1 MNYNYVIFTL
11 MTKTFYLVRHGDK
24 IKTPG
29 DPPLSELGNLQSQK
43 VAKYLQGLPISRI
56 VASPVL
62 RTQQTA
68 KHIADVLGLTYEIND
83 LLKERVNWG
92 DDPNQSFENFLSMW
106 VKASQNRIWQP
117 PVGDSSLNAGKR
129 LEKVIS
135 DMLSNEDKHVVLVT
149 HGGITTDFLRSAFRI
164 EKLNQFISDFESTLD
179 ENIKECSI
187 TIVEGDP
194 NNPKLKLVELACI
207 DHLNEI

>member
-1 MNYNYVIFTL
+1 MS
-11 MTKTFYLVRHGDK
+11 KKFYIIRHGDK
-24 IKTPG
+24 VRNPG
-29 DPPLSELGNLQSQK
+29 DPPLSELGNLQAQK
-43 VAKYLQGLPISRI
+43 AAKHLQGLPISRI
-56 VASPVL
+56 VASPIL

-68 KHIADVLGLTYEIND
+68 KHIADMLGLAYGTND

-92 DDPNQSFENFLSMW
+92 DDPNQTFEDFLSMW
-106 VKASQNRIWQP
+106 TKASQDRHWQP
-117 PVGDSSLNAGKR
+117 PVGDSSVSAGKR

-135 DMLSNEDKHVVLVT
+135 DMLSNEDEHVVLVT
-149 HGGITTDFLRSAFRI
+149 HGGIITDFLRNAFVN
-164 EKLNQFISDFESTLD
+164 EELNQFISDFESTLD

-187 TIVEGDP
+187 TIVEADP